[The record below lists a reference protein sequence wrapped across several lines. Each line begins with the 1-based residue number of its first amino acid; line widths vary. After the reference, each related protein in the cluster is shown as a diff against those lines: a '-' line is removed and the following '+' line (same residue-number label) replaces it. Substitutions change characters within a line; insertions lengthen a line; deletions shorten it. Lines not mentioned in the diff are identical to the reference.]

1 MSHDNE
7 TPSIQLAELQQQLED
22 MKRQF
27 EESQARIQTL
37 QEQLPVESPGS
48 ASETSSQEASGDPAK
63 QQEIIFVSRERKIK
77 HFTGLSDSP
86 TSRVED
92 FIEDVRGVAAS
103 REMNSQQQV
112 DFIMSNLDGPAKEEI
127 RLLDPD
133 VRKNPELV
141 FTALQEAF
149 GERRSLPQL
158 LRLFYERHQR
168 ENESL
173 RGYSH
178 ALSDIIGHIC
188 RKNGDAIP
196 SKDQALRDQF
206 SENVR
211 DPVLRKE
218 LKKLIR
224 QDPAISFLQL
234 REEAF
239 QWAEDE
245 LKPTPRKTTT
255 SLQEATVRE
264 TADQMTQIL
273 KALKEQQ
280 ESLQNLTAALT
291 KQQWTNNR
299 TPQGGS
305 RQWRKNGA
313 PGGSSRTCFVCARPG
328 HFARECPN
336 KNASGAGTPRS
347 PISPN

>member
-7 TPSIQLAELQQQLED
+7 TPSIQLPELQQQLED
-22 MKRQF
+22 MKRKF

-48 ASETSSQEASGDPAK
+48 ASETSSQEASANPAK

-103 REMNSQQQV
+103 REMNPQQQV

-127 RLLDPD
+127 RLLDSD

-141 FTALQEAF
+141 FTALQEEF
-149 GERRSLPQL
+149 GERRSLTQL

-211 DPVLRKE
+211 DPVLPKE

-245 LKPTPRKTTT
+245 LKPTPRKTT

-264 TADQMTQIL
+264 TAEQMTQIL

-291 KQQWTNNR
+291 KQQGTINR
-299 TPQGGS
+299 TPQVGL
-305 RQWRKNGA
+305 RQRGKNGA

-328 HFARECPN
+328 HFATECPN